1 VDGGC
6 GGGGWWLHDAGAV
19 LAVEVAGV
27 GKDVEA
33 DVGGAAEGVVLA
45 LGDVHGQVAAVVVG
59 REFELAA
66 GAVLRWGLCVLLVAL
81 LLRKWGREIEGLGS
95 EFNVKV

>member
-1 VDGGC
+1 MDGGG
-6 GGGGWWLHDAGAV
+6 GGGGWWHGDAGAV

-27 GKDVEA
+27 GQDVEA
-33 DVGGAAEGVVLA
+33 DVGGVAEGVVLA

-66 GAVLRWGLCVLLVAL
+66 GAKLCVLLAL